1 MTSGHDPTRD
11 LNQRP
16 LASEPIEPP
25 EKPLERNI
33 PTSSFPEP
41 SLSSTVM
48 ETSAESNDVRPEKAH
63 EDMYATRPRQRQS
76 VTREEIKD
84 KKESSPESVV
94 KGQGLGREKTEVLR
108 ELEAKPEEPTRVK
121 ASRAAIPEGISEDVS
136 KGSPERIES
145 DVVIPRQSETEK
157 HAPPILDANEL
168 EQAEQSDDDE
178 SLDLSD
184 LSLPDGNEPYVPSVL
199 QGDRRLSR
207 EQAEERSGHKDPD
220 VSAEPS
226 KPNIVPERSK
236 SFTEEISE
244 EIVETA
250 PLDDSEGHDDLV
262 HDEGSKILPK
272 NDAEISFSDSPKAQ
286 DVRNDEDEKEKVTRE
301 NVLEPEAERDV
312 RESLLKDG
320 SGRTPQKAEED
331 KKPSVDVDG
340 FLALLQTVDADVEV
354 SFSPEALYRS
364 AQCSLDLRQEITR

>member
-1 MTSGHDPTRD
+1 MTAGHDPAQD
-11 LNQRP
+11 LNKRP
-16 LASEPIEPP
+16 LANEPNEPP

-33 PTSSFPEP
+33 PTSSSPGP
-41 SLSSTVM
+41 SLLSTLI
-48 ETSAESNDVRPEKAH
+48 ETSAESNDVRPKKAH
-63 EDMYATRPRQRQS
+63 EDMYATRTGQRQS
-76 VTREEIKD
+76 VTREEIED
-84 KKESSPESVV
+84 KEENSPESVV

-121 ASRAAIPEGISEDVS
+121 ASREAIPEGISEDVS
-136 KGSPERIES
+136 KGSPDVVES
-145 DVVIPRQSETEK
+145 DVVIPRESEAEK
-157 HAPPILDANEL
+157 HAPPILAANEL

-207 EQAEERSGHKDPD
+207 EQAEERLGRKDPD

-226 KPNIVPERSK
+226 KTNVVPETSK

-272 NDAEISFSDSPKAQ
+272 NDAEISFSDSPKVQ
-286 DVRNDEDEKEKVTRE
+286 DVRSDEDGKGKVTSK
-301 NVLEPEAERDV
+301 NVLEPEAEKDE

-320 SGRTPQKAEED
+320 SSRTPQKAAED

-364 AQCSLDLRQEITR
+364 A

>member
-1 MTSGHDPTRD
+1 MTTGHDPTQD
-11 LNQRP
+11 LNKRP
-16 LASEPIEPP
+16 LANEPIEPP

-41 SLSSTVM
+41 SLSSTLI

-63 EDMYATRPRQRQS
+63 EDMYATRTGQPQS
-76 VTREEIKD
+76 ITREEIKD
-84 KKESSPESVV
+84 KEESSPESVV

-121 ASRAAIPEGISEDVS
+121 ASRAAIPESISEDVS
-136 KGSPERIES
+136 KGSPERVES
-145 DVVIPRQSETEK
+145 VVITRESEAEK

-184 LSLPDGNEPYVPSVL
+184 LSLPDANEPYVPSVL

-207 EQAEERSGHKDPD
+207 EQAEERLGRKDPD

-226 KPNIVPERSK
+226 KPNVVPERSK

-244 EIVETA
+244 EIVETT
-250 PLDDSEGHDDLV
+250 PLDGSEGHDDLV

-272 NDAEISFSDSPKAQ
+272 NGAEISFSESPKAQ
-286 DVRNDEDEKEKVTRE
+286 DVRRDEDGKEKVTRK

-320 SGRTPQKAEED
+320 SSRTPQKAEED

-354 SFSPEALYRS
+354 SFSQEALYRS
-364 AQCSLDLRQEITR
+364 AQCSSDLRQEITR

>member
-1 MTSGHDPTRD
+1 MTSGHDPTQD

-16 LASEPIEPP
+16 LANEPIEPP

-41 SLSSTVM
+41 SLSSTLM

-63 EDMYATRPRQRQS
+63 EDMYATRPGQRQS

-94 KGQGLGREKTEVLR
+94 KGQGLGKEKTEVLR

-121 ASRAAIPEGISEDVS
+121 ASRAAIPEGISDDVS
-136 KGSPERIES
+136 KGSPERVES
-145 DVVIPRQSETEK
+145 DVVIPRESEAEK

-207 EQAEERSGHKDPD
+207 EQAEEKLGRTDPD
-220 VSAEPS
+220 VPAEPS

-244 EIVETA
+244 EIVDTA

-262 HDEGSKILPK
+262 HDEASKILPK

-286 DVRNDEDEKEKVTRE
+286 DVRSDEDGKGKVTSE
-301 NVLEPEAERDV
+301 NVLEPEAEKDE
-312 RESLLKDG
+312 RESLQKDG
-320 SGRTPQKAEED
+320 SSRTPQKAAED
-331 KKPSVDVDG
+331 KKRSVDVDG
-340 FLALLQTVDADVEV
+340 FLALLQTIDADLEV

-364 AQCSLDLRQEITR
+364 AHCSSDLRQEITR